1 VVTTIR
7 GAVRDAATGAPLSGV
22 RVAVPGT
29 GITVLTDAAGA
40 YELSGAPP
48 GAVSVEAVLAGYVS
62 SSANVTLEPGGAATL
77 NLTLAA
83 APAAVT
89 PAPAAVAP
97 AAAPTP
103 VTPSRPDDELA
114 TGRWTQMDPA
124 EAEALLGQPLAVIGG
139 LWVESVARAAGTAR
153 PRIRVAQLTPS
164 GDRVALVETRSG
176 APPAGEP
183 RLTALRIM
191 PPSEAYPVTTGTGSF
206 GNLLVT
212 ATTSLPPDSLRALLG
227 RLVQAPR

>member
-1 VVTTIR
+1 M
-7 GAVRDAATGAPLSGV
+7 RDAATGTPLSGV
-22 RVAVPGT
+22 RVTIPGT
-29 GITVLTDAAGA
+29 GIAVLTDAAGA
-40 YELSGAPP
+40 YELSGVSP
-48 GAVSVEAVLAGYVS
+48 GALSVEAALAGYVS
-62 SSANVTLEPGGAATL
+62 SSANVTLEPGAAATV
-77 NLTLAA
+77 NLSLAA
-83 APAAVT
+83 APAAAA
-89 PAPAAVAP
+89 PEPAAVAP
-97 AAAPTP
+97 AAAPTAAPTP
-103 VTPSRPDDELA
+103 VTPSKPDEELA
-114 TGRWTQMDPA
+114 TGRWTQLDKA

-139 LWVESVARAAGTAR
+139 LWVESVSRAAGTAR

-164 GDRVALVETRSG
+164 GERVALVETRSG
-176 APPAGEP
+176 APPTGEP